1 MHKGGVKR
9 MSKKKMKALF
19 VYMGVGIVA
28 ILVIL
33 PFAWMLVSAFKS
45 QRELFAYPPTFF
57 PTEWKI
63 ENFIEAASRGS
74 ISFWQMFLN
83 TMKIAVPSTV
93 FNIIFSSLAGYAFA
107 RLRFPFRDTIFMC
120 FIAAMMVPFAITLIP
135 RFLLFKDLGFYDTY
149 VPLIIPIMFGTP
161 FSIFLTRQFFMT
173 LPKELEEAAIV
184 DGCSH
189 VRIWAQIF
197 MPLCKPIIATLSVFQ
212 FQSSYND
219 FMGPVI
225 YIASDVKFTV
235 QMGLSSFRN
244 SFTSRYDLIM
254 AGSILALIPVVIL
267 FICCQKYIVRGI
279 AMSGLKG

>member
-1 MHKGGVKR
+1 MV
-9 MSKKKMKALF
+9 KKKGNKFFAYL
-19 VYMGVGIVA
+19 GVIIVA

-33 PFAWMLVSAFKS
+33 PFLWMVVSAFKS

-57 PTEWKI
+57 PKVWKV

-83 TMKIAVPSTV
+83 TMKIALPSTI
-93 FNIIFSSLAGYAFA
+93 FNIIFSSLAGYAFV
-107 RLRFPFRDTIFMC
+107 RLKFPFRDTIFMC

-135 RFLLFKDLGFYDTY
+135 RFLMFKDFGFYDTY
-149 VPLIIPIMFGTP
+149 VPLIVPVMFGTP
-161 FSIFLTRQFFMT
+161 FSIFLTRQFFLT
-173 LPKELEEAAIV
+173 LPKELEEAAIM

-189 VRIWAQIF
+189 FRIWAQIF

-225 YIASDVKFTV
+225 YIASDAKFTV

-254 AGSILALIPVVIL
+254 AGSILALIPVMIL

-279 AMSGLKG
+279 AMSGMKG

>member
-1 MHKGGVKR
+1 MV
-9 MSKKKMKALF
+9 KKKGHKFFAYL
-19 VYMGVGIVA
+19 GVILVA

-33 PFAWMLVSAFKS
+33 PFLWMLVSAFKS

-57 PTEWKI
+57 PKVWKV

-83 TMKIAVPSTV
+83 TMKIAVPSTI

-107 RLRFPFRDTIFMC
+107 RLKFPFRDTIFMC

-135 RFLLFKDLGFYDTY
+135 RFLMFKDFGFYDTY
-149 VPLIIPIMFGTP
+149 VPLIVPVMFGTP

-173 LPKELEEAAIV
+173 LPKELEEAAIM

-189 VRIWAQIF
+189 FRIWAQIF

-225 YIASDVKFTV
+225 YIASDAKFTV

-254 AGSILALIPVVIL
+254 AGSILALIPVMIL
-267 FICCQKYIVRGI
+267 FVCCQKYIVRGI
-279 AMSGLKG
+279 AMSGMKG

>member
-1 MHKGGVKR
+1 MKR
-9 MSKKKMKALF
+9 KKIGSVF
-19 VYMGVGIVA
+19 VYFMVILVA

-33 PFAWMLVSAFKS
+33 PFLWMIVSAFKS

-57 PTEWKI
+57 PKVWKV

-83 TMKIAVPSTV
+83 TMKIAVPATV

-107 RLRFPFRDTIFMC
+107 RLRFPFRETIFMC

-135 RFLLFKDLGFYDTY
+135 RFLMFKDLGFYDTY
-149 VPLIIPIMFGTP
+149 VPLILPIMFGTP

-184 DGCSH
+184 DGCGH

-197 MPLCKPIIATLSVFQ
+197 MPLCKPIIATLAVFQ

-225 YIASDVKFTV
+225 YIASDAKFTV

-254 AGSILALIPVVIL
+254 AGSILAIIPVLIL

-279 AMSGLKG
+279 AMSGMKGS

>member
-1 MHKGGVKR
+1 MV
-9 MSKKKMKALF
+9 KKKGNKFFAYL
-19 VYMGVGIVA
+19 GVIIVA

-33 PFAWMLVSAFKS
+33 PFLWMVVSAFKS

-57 PTEWKI
+57 PKVWKV

-83 TMKIAVPSTV
+83 TMKIAVPSTI

-107 RLRFPFRDTIFMC
+107 RLKFPFRDTIFMC

-135 RFLLFKDLGFYDTY
+135 RFLMFKDFGFYDTY
-149 VPLIIPIMFGTP
+149 VPLIVPVMFGTP
-161 FSIFLTRQFFMT
+161 FSIFLTRQFFLT
-173 LPKELEEAAIV
+173 LPKELEEAAIM

-189 VRIWAQIF
+189 FRIWAQIF

-225 YIASDVKFTV
+225 YIASDAKFTV

-254 AGSILALIPVVIL
+254 AGSILALIPVMIL

-279 AMSGLKG
+279 AMSGMKG

>member
-1 MHKGGVKR
+1 MV
-9 MSKKKMKALF
+9 KKKGHKFFAYL
-19 VYMGVGIVA
+19 GVILVA

-33 PFAWMLVSAFKS
+33 PFLWMVVSAFKS

-57 PTEWKI
+57 PKVWKV

-74 ISFWQMFLN
+74 ISFWKMFLN
-83 TMKIAVPSTV
+83 TMKIAVPSTI

-107 RLRFPFRDTIFMC
+107 RLKFPFRDTIFMC

-135 RFLLFKDLGFYDTY
+135 RFLMFKDFGFYDTY
-149 VPLIIPIMFGTP
+149 VPLIVPVMFGTP

-173 LPKELEEAAIV
+173 LPKELEEAAIM

-189 VRIWAQIF
+189 FRIWAQIF

-225 YIASDVKFTV
+225 YIASDAKFTV

-254 AGSILALIPVVIL
+254 AGSILALIPVMIL
-267 FICCQKYIVRGI
+267 FVCCQKYIVRGI
-279 AMSGLKG
+279 AMSGMKG

>member
-1 MHKGGVKR
+1 MV
-9 MSKKKMKALF
+9 KKKGHKFFAYL
-19 VYMGVGIVA
+19 GVILVA

-33 PFAWMLVSAFKS
+33 PFFWMVVSAFKS

-57 PTEWKI
+57 PKVWKV

-83 TMKIAVPSTV
+83 TMKIAVPSTI

-107 RLRFPFRDTIFMC
+107 RLKFPFRDTIFMC

-135 RFLLFKDLGFYDTY
+135 RFLMFKDFGFYDTY
-149 VPLIIPIMFGTP
+149 VPLIVPVMFGTP

-173 LPKELEEAAIV
+173 LPKELEEAAIM

-189 VRIWAQIF
+189 FRIWAQIF

-225 YIASDVKFTV
+225 YIASDAKFTV

-254 AGSILALIPVVIL
+254 AGSILALIPVMIL

-279 AMSGLKG
+279 AMSGMKG

>member
-1 MHKGGVKR
+1 MV
-9 MSKKKMKALF
+9 KKKGHKFFAYL
-19 VYMGVGIVA
+19 GVILVA

-33 PFAWMLVSAFKS
+33 PFFWMVVSAFKS

-57 PTEWKI
+57 PKVWKV

-83 TMKIAVPSTV
+83 TMKIAVPSTI
-93 FNIIFSSLAGYAFA
+93 FNIIFSSLAVYAFA
-107 RLRFPFRDTIFMC
+107 RLKFPFRDTIFMC

-135 RFLLFKDLGFYDTY
+135 RFLMFKDFGFYDTY
-149 VPLIIPIMFGTP
+149 VPLIVPVMFGTP

-173 LPKELEEAAIV
+173 LPKELEEAAIM

-189 VRIWAQIF
+189 FRIWAQIF

-225 YIASDVKFTV
+225 YIASDAKFTV

-254 AGSILALIPVVIL
+254 AGSILALIPVMIL
-267 FICCQKYIVRGI
+267 FVCCQKYIVRGI
-279 AMSGLKG
+279 AMSGMKG

>member
-1 MHKGGVKR
+1 

-83 TMKIAVPSTV
+83 TMKIAGPSTV

>member
-1 MHKGGVKR
+1 MV
-9 MSKKKMKALF
+9 KKKGHKFFAYL
-19 VYMGVGIVA
+19 GVILVA

-33 PFAWMLVSAFKS
+33 PFLWMVVSAFKS

-57 PTEWKI
+57 PKVWKV

-83 TMKIAVPSTV
+83 TMKIAVPSTI
-93 FNIIFSSLAGYAFA
+93 FNIIFSSLSGYAFA
-107 RLRFPFRDTIFMC
+107 RLKFPFRDTIFMC
-120 FIAAMMVPFAITLIP
+120 FLAAMMVPFAITLIP
-135 RFLLFKDLGFYDTY
+135 RFLMFKDFGFYDTY
-149 VPLIIPIMFGTP
+149 VPLIVPVMFGTP

-173 LPKELEEAAIV
+173 LPKELEEAAIM

-189 VRIWAQIF
+189 FRIWAQIF

-225 YIASDVKFTV
+225 YIASDAKFTV

-254 AGSILALIPVVIL
+254 AGSILALIPVMIL
-267 FICCQKYIVRGI
+267 FVCCQKYIVRGI
-279 AMSGLKG
+279 AMSGMKG

>member
-1 MHKGGVKR
+1 MV
-9 MSKKKMKALF
+9 KKKGHKFFAYL
-19 VYMGVGIVA
+19 GVILVA

-33 PFAWMLVSAFKS
+33 PFLWMVVSAFKS

-57 PTEWKI
+57 PKVLKV

-83 TMKIAVPSTV
+83 TMKIAVPSTI

-107 RLRFPFRDTIFMC
+107 RLKFPFRDTIFMC

-135 RFLLFKDLGFYDTY
+135 RFLMFKDFGFYDTY
-149 VPLIIPIMFGTP
+149 VPLIVPVMFGTP

-173 LPKELEEAAIV
+173 LPKELEEAAIM

-189 VRIWAQIF
+189 FRIWAQIF

-225 YIASDVKFTV
+225 YIASDAKFTV

-254 AGSILALIPVVIL
+254 AGSILALIPVMIL
-267 FICCQKYIVRGI
+267 FVCCQKYIVRGI
-279 AMSGLKG
+279 AMSGMKG

>member
-1 MHKGGVKR
+1 MV
-9 MSKKKMKALF
+9 KKKGHKFFAYL
-19 VYMGVGIVA
+19 GVILVA

-33 PFAWMLVSAFKS
+33 PFLWMVVSAFKS

-57 PTEWKI
+57 PKVWKV

-83 TMKIAVPSTV
+83 TMKIAVPSTI

-107 RLRFPFRDTIFMC
+107 RLKFPFRDTIFMC

-135 RFLLFKDLGFYDTY
+135 RFLMFKDFGFYDTY
-149 VPLIIPIMFGTP
+149 VPLIVPVMFGTP

-173 LPKELEEAAIV
+173 LPKELEEAAIM

-189 VRIWAQIF
+189 FRIWAQIF

-212 FQSSYND
+212 FQSTYND

-225 YIASDVKFTV
+225 YIASDAKFTV

-254 AGSILALIPVVIL
+254 AGSILALIPVMIL
-267 FICCQKYIVRGI
+267 FVCCQKYIVRGI
-279 AMSGLKG
+279 AMSGMKG

>member
-1 MHKGGVKR
+1 MV
-9 MSKKKMKALF
+9 KKKGHKFFAYL
-19 VYMGVGIVA
+19 GVTLVA

-33 PFAWMLVSAFKS
+33 PFLWMVVSAFKS

-57 PTEWKI
+57 PKVWKV

-83 TMKIAVPSTV
+83 TMKIALPSTI

-107 RLRFPFRDTIFMC
+107 RLKFPFRDTIFMC

-135 RFLLFKDLGFYDTY
+135 RFLMFKDFGFYDTY
-149 VPLIIPIMFGTP
+149 VPLIVPVMFGTP

-173 LPKELEEAAIV
+173 LPKELEEAAIM

-189 VRIWAQIF
+189 FRIWAQIF

-225 YIASDVKFTV
+225 YIASDAKFTV

-254 AGSILALIPVVIL
+254 AGSILALIPVMIL
-267 FICCQKYIVRGI
+267 FVCCQKYIVRGI
-279 AMSGLKG
+279 AMSGMKG

>member
-1 MHKGGVKR
+1 MV
-9 MSKKKMKALF
+9 KKKGHTFFAYL
-19 VYMGVGIVA
+19 GVILVA

-33 PFAWMLVSAFKS
+33 PFLWMVVSAFKS

-57 PTEWKI
+57 PKVWKV

-83 TMKIAVPSTV
+83 TMKIAVPSTI

-107 RLRFPFRDTIFMC
+107 RLKFPFRDTIFMC

-135 RFLLFKDLGFYDTY
+135 RFLMFKDLGFYDTY
-149 VPLIIPIMFGTP
+149 VPLIVPVMFGTP

-173 LPKELEEAAIV
+173 LPKELEEAAIM

-189 VRIWAQIF
+189 FRIWAQIF

-225 YIASDVKFTV
+225 YIASDAKFTV

-254 AGSILALIPVVIL
+254 AGSILALIPVMIL

-279 AMSGLKG
+279 AMSGMKG

>member
-1 MHKGGVKR
+1 MV
-9 MSKKKMKALF
+9 KKKGHTIFA
-19 VYMGVGIVA
+19 YIGVILVA

-33 PFAWMLVSAFKS
+33 PFLWMLVSAFKS
-45 QRELFAYPPTFF
+45 QRELFAFPPTFF
-57 PTEWKI
+57 PSEWKI
-63 ENFIEAASRGS
+63 DNFIEAASRGS

-83 TMKIAVPSTV
+83 TMKIAVPATV

-135 RFLLFKDLGFYDTY
+135 RFLMFKDLGFYDTY
-149 VPLIIPIMFGTP
+149 VPLIVPVMFGTP

-189 VRIWAQIF
+189 IRIWAQIF

-279 AMSGLKG
+279 AMSGVKG

>member
-1 MHKGGVKR
+1 MV
-9 MSKKKMKALF
+9 KKKGHKFFAYL
-19 VYMGVGIVA
+19 GVILVA

-33 PFAWMLVSAFKS
+33 PFLWMVVSAFKR

-57 PTEWKI
+57 PKVWKV

-83 TMKIAVPSTV
+83 TMKIALPSTI

-107 RLRFPFRDTIFMC
+107 RLKFPFRDTIFMC

-135 RFLLFKDLGFYDTY
+135 RFLMFKDFGFYDTY
-149 VPLIIPIMFGTP
+149 VPLIVPVMFGTP

-173 LPKELEEAAIV
+173 LPKELEEAAIM

-189 VRIWAQIF
+189 FRIWAQIF

-225 YIASDVKFTV
+225 YIASDAKFTV

-254 AGSILALIPVVIL
+254 AGSILALIPVMIL
-267 FICCQKYIVRGI
+267 FVCCQKYIVRGI
-279 AMSGLKG
+279 AMSGMKG

>member
-1 MHKGGVKR
+1 MV
-9 MSKKKMKALF
+9 KKKGHKFFAYL
-19 VYMGVGIVA
+19 GVILVA

-33 PFAWMLVSAFKS
+33 PFFWMVVSAFKS

-57 PTEWKI
+57 PKVWKV

-83 TMKIAVPSTV
+83 TMKIAVPSTI

-107 RLRFPFRDTIFMC
+107 RLKFPFRDTIFMC

-135 RFLLFKDLGFYDTY
+135 RFLMFKDFGFYDTY
-149 VPLIIPIMFGTP
+149 VPLIVPVMFGTP

-173 LPKELEEAAIV
+173 LPKELEEAAIM

-189 VRIWAQIF
+189 FRIWAQIF

-212 FQSSYND
+212 FQRSYND

-225 YIASDVKFTV
+225 YIASDAKFTV

-254 AGSILALIPVVIL
+254 AGSILALIPVMIL
-267 FICCQKYIVRGI
+267 FVCCQKYIVRGI
-279 AMSGLKG
+279 AMSGMKG

>member
-1 MHKGGVKR
+1 MV
-9 MSKKKMKALF
+9 KKKGHKFFAYL
-19 VYMGVGIVA
+19 GVILVA
-28 ILVIL
+28 ILIIL
-33 PFAWMLVSAFKS
+33 PFLWMVVSAFKS

-57 PTEWKI
+57 PKVWKV

-83 TMKIAVPSTV
+83 TMKIALPSTI

-107 RLRFPFRDTIFMC
+107 RLKFPFRDTIFMC

-135 RFLLFKDLGFYDTY
+135 RFLMFKDFGFYDTY
-149 VPLIIPIMFGTP
+149 VPLIVPVMFGTP

-173 LPKELEEAAIV
+173 LPKELEEAAIM

-189 VRIWAQIF
+189 FRIWAQIF

-225 YIASDVKFTV
+225 YIASDAKFTV

-254 AGSILALIPVVIL
+254 AGSILALIPVMIL
-267 FICCQKYIVRGI
+267 FVCCQKYIVRGI
-279 AMSGLKG
+279 AMSGMKG

>member
-1 MHKGGVKR
+1 MV
-9 MSKKKMKALF
+9 KKKGHKFFAYL
-19 VYMGVGIVA
+19 GVILVA

-33 PFAWMLVSAFKS
+33 PFFWMVVSAFKS

-57 PTEWKI
+57 PKVWKV

-83 TMKIAVPSTV
+83 TMKIAVPSTI

-107 RLRFPFRDTIFMC
+107 RLKFPFRDTIFMC

-135 RFLLFKDLGFYDTY
+135 RFLMFKDFGFYDTY
-149 VPLIIPIMFGTP
+149 VPLIVPVMFGTP

-173 LPKELEEAAIV
+173 LPKELEEAAIM

-189 VRIWAQIF
+189 FRIWAQIF

-225 YIASDVKFTV
+225 YIASDAKFTV

-254 AGSILALIPVVIL
+254 AGSILALIPVMIL
-267 FICCQKYIVRGI
+267 FVCCQKYIVRGI
-279 AMSGLKG
+279 AMSGMKG

>member
-1 MHKGGVKR
+1 MV
-9 MSKKKMKALF
+9 KKKGHKFFAYL
-19 VYMGVGIVA
+19 GVILVA

-33 PFAWMLVSAFKS
+33 PFFWMVVSAFKS

-57 PTEWKI
+57 PKVWKV

-83 TMKIAVPSTV
+83 TMKIAVPSTI

-107 RLRFPFRDTIFMC
+107 RLKFPFRDTIFMC
-120 FIAAMMVPFAITLIP
+120 FLAAMMVPFAITLIP
-135 RFLLFKDLGFYDTY
+135 RFLMFKDFGFYDTY
-149 VPLIIPIMFGTP
+149 VPLIVPVMFGTP

-173 LPKELEEAAIV
+173 LPKELEEAAIM

-189 VRIWAQIF
+189 FRIWAQIF

-225 YIASDVKFTV
+225 YIASDAKFTV

-254 AGSILALIPVVIL
+254 AGSILALIPVMIL
-267 FICCQKYIVRGI
+267 FVCCQKYIVRGI
-279 AMSGLKG
+279 AMSGMKG

>member
-1 MHKGGVKR
+1 MV
-9 MSKKKMKALF
+9 KKKGHTFFAYL
-19 VYMGVGIVA
+19 GVIIVA

-33 PFAWMLVSAFKS
+33 PFLWMVVSAFKS

-57 PTEWKI
+57 PKVWKV

-93 FNIIFSSLAGYAFA
+93 LNILFSSLAGYAFA
-107 RLRFPFRDTIFMC
+107 RLRFPFRDAIFMC

-135 RFLLFKDLGFYDTY
+135 RFLMFKDLGFYDTY
-149 VPLIIPIMFGTP
+149 VPLIVPVMFGTP

-189 VRIWAQIF
+189 FRIWAQIF

-225 YIASDVKFTV
+225 YIASDAKFTV

-244 SFTSRYDLIM
+244 AFTSRYDLIM

-279 AMSGLKG
+279 AMSGMKG